1 MTATLR
7 RPAAL
12 PAVPFGLATA
22 AYLGVFLAGY
32 DRLPGELATH
42 FSGRG
47 GADGFMSRTAAL
59 WSGGGLLIALGVLF
73 TVLTAAADSGAKARL
88 TAAIGAGTAVTLG
101 YPLVVTV
108 LVNLDAPDPAAAR
121 LPLWHLAVL
130 LLAGL
135 TTAAVAWRLVDAG
148 PDRAPAAPVPPL
160 PLADGETA
168 AWSRTV
174 LSRPLLLPALAVALG
189 GPLALLLGPWPL
201 GAALIVLGLACAAF
215 AAIRV
220 TVDRRG
226 VTVASTL
233 LPRPRLTVPLT
244 GITGAASVR
253 VDAVGDFG
261 GWGYRIRPDRRGV
274 VLRSGDALAV
284 RTTAGREYVVT
295 VDDPATAAALL
306 NALVERR
313 AGGRAGER
321 D

>member
-1 MTATLR
+1 MTVTLR
-7 RPAAL
+7 SRAAL
-12 PAVPFGLATA
+12 PAVPFALATA

-42 FSGRG
+42 FSGNG

-59 WSGGGLLIALGVLF
+59 WFGGGLLIALGLLF
-73 TVLTAAADSGAKARL
+73 TLLTATADNGARARL

-108 LVNLDAPDPAAAR
+108 LVNLDTQDPADAR

-135 TTAAVAWRLVDAG
+135 TAAAVTWRLVDAG
-148 PDRAPAAPVPPL
+148 PGRAPAAPVPPL

-174 LSRPLLLPALAVALG
+174 LSRPLLCPALAVALG

-201 GAALIVLGLACAAF
+201 GAGLLVAGLAGAAF
-215 AAIRV
+215 AAVRV

-226 VTVASTL
+226 VTVTSTL
-233 LPRPRLTVPLT
+233 LPRPRLTVPLAD
-244 GITGAASVR
+244 ITGAASVR
-253 VDAVGDFG
+253 VDAIGDFG
-261 GWGYRIRPDRRGV
+261 GWGYRIRPNRRGV
-274 VLRSGDALAV
+274 VLRSGEALSV
-284 RTTAGREYVVT
+284 RTTAGREYIVT
-295 VDDPATAAALL
+295 ADDTTTAAALL

-313 AGGRAGER
+313 TGER
-321 D
+321 G